1 MYLLSDLYIILS
13 LTALVQLVD
22 TGDVILAHLSGS
34 SEVQVRIALSDDG
47 WLAIFGEGVS

>member
-1 MYLLSDLYIILS
+1 MS
-13 LTALVQLVD
+13 LTALVQRVD

-47 WLAIFGEGVS
+47 WLAVFGEGIS